1 MKSKIALLLVCSTL
15 FFNCQQKKKDKE
27 VSVEVKMDASEM
39 GTKATVT
46 FITDDNGK
54 ITKEIQVFE
63 GTQEEVSEKVKTVTK
78 KYDLKGEEPNTNKV
92 KKIRITLDPKSDSTA
107 EGNVTFTESNGNV
120 QLEAHMNGLSPG
132 THAIHLHEK
141 ADCSSA
147 DGKSAKGHWN
157 PTFENHGDWGAASGF
172 HRGDIGNFQAD
183 ASGHGMITF
192 TTDLW
197 CLGCDDD
204 TKNIMGKA
212 VIVHQGQDD
221 FISQPSGAAGA
232 RVSCAA
238 VIP

>member
-1 MKSKIALLLVCSTL
+1 MKIKIALFLVCSTL
-15 FFNCQQKKKDKE
+15 LLNCQQKKEDKE
-27 VSVEVKMDASEM
+27 VSIEVKMDASET

-46 FITDDNGK
+46 FITNDNGR
-54 ITKEIQVFE
+54 ITKEIQVFH

-92 KKIRITLDPKSDSTA
+92 KKIRISLDPKSDSTA
-107 EGNVTFTESNGNV
+107 EGSVTFTESNGNV
-120 QLEAHMNGLSPG
+120 KLEAHINGLNAG
-132 THAIHLHEK
+132 THTIHLYEK
-141 ADCSSA
+141 EDCSSA
-147 DGKSAKGHWN
+147 DGKSTKENWN
-157 PTFENHGDWGAASGF
+157 PTFENHGNWGAASGF
-172 HRGDIGNFQAD
+172 HRGDVVNFKAD

-212 VIVHQGQDD
+212 VAVYEVQDD
-221 FISQPSGAAGA
+221 FISQPSGDAGA